1 MFLSHSKTSIVFLMT
16 QTYRLAHRVMQE
28 YILNSLI
35 RLDTYQTSDAEY
47 IYPYI
52 CIYTHIYIGQGVF
65 SSDREFN
72 LV

>member
-1 MFLSHSKTSIVFLMT
+1 MFLNHSKTSIVFLMT

-47 IYPYI
+47 IYIHIYVYTP
-52 CIYTHIYIGQGVF
+52 IYT
-65 SSDREFN
+65 
-72 LV
+72 